1 MVASPEVAAVVAD
14 AVAGLRAEIARQAT
28 DDTPVFPLRD

>member
-1 MVASPEVAAVVAD
+1 MAASPEVAAVVVD
-14 AVAGLRAEIARQAT
+14 AIAALRAEIARQAT